1 MDVVIG
7 SDNVI
12 SRLGMRALL
21 EQVEGVRILAGTNVL
36 EACGS
41 TWDRVVDAV
50 VLDANFSLETARV
63 AASILARLEGV
74 AVVLVG
80 HSPAAVWMAAR
91 VNSGRALILDSSI
104 TADGLVAAVRVCRKE
119 LADSAAGNGSGRSGN
134 HDTQPWRNRKQE
146 ELPEAQLSPREWEVL
161 SLMATGCM
169 DKDIARELVLS
180 LHTVK
185 GHVRNVLRKLE
196 VPNRAAAAAAFVALI
211 PPAVPSLTPR

>member
-21 EQVEGVRILAGTNVL
+21 EQVEGVRILAGTSVL

-41 TWDRVVDAV
+41 TLDRAVDAV

-63 AASILARLEGV
+63 AASILARFEGT

-91 VNSGRALILDSSI
+91 VNSGRALILDSAI
-104 TADGLVAAVRVCRKE
+104 TADGLVAAMRVSRKE
-119 LADSAAGNGSGRSGN
+119 LADSAAGNGSDRSGN
-134 HDTQPWRNRKQE
+134 HDTQSWRNRKQE
-146 ELPEAQLSPREWEVL
+146 ELPQAQLSSREWEVL
-161 SLMATGCM
+161 SIMAAGRT
-169 DKDIARELVLS
+169 DKEIARELVLS
-180 LHTVK
+180 QHTVK
-185 GHVRNVLRKLE
+185 GHVRSVLRKLQ
-196 VPNRAAAAAAFVALI
+196 VPNRTAAAAAFVALI
-211 PPAVPSLTPR
+211 PPAFTTFTAG

>member
-41 TWDRVVDAV
+41 TWDRAVDAV

-91 VNSGRALILDSSI
+91 VNSGRALILDASI

-161 SLMATGCM
+161 SLMATGCT
-169 DKDIARELVLS
+169 DKDIARELVIS

-185 GHVRNVLRKLE
+185 GHVRNVLHKLE

-211 PPAVPSLTPR
+211 PPAVPSLNPR